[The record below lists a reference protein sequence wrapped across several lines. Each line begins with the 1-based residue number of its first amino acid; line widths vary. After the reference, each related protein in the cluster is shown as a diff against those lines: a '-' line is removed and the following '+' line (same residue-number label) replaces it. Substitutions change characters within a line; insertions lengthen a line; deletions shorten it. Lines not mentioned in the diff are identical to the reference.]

1 LPVVLFG
8 FESWS
13 VRFSEE
19 RTMRVYENKV
29 LRRIFGVKGDEVKR
43 SGENYIMRTLILRT
57 PHTVMFGR

>member
-1 LPVVLFG
+1 
-8 FESWS
+8 
-13 VRFSEE
+13 
-19 RTMRVYENKV
+19 MRVYENKV